1 MFRTRARAGDQ
12 ESWSIWQPVYL
23 GIDERGHTIRVGLAE
38 RNLLAAGE
46 PGAGKSVGLNLIV
59 AHAALSLDCRLI
71 LVDGKR
77 VELGLWRACAEV
89 FIGPSITDAIDVLKH
104 LQALMDTRYDELLDT
119 GRRKITRESSQP
131 VVLVVF
137 DELAYFSATIGETKQ
152 QKEFIV
158 LVRDLVARGRAA
170 GIIVVAATQ
179 RPSADIDPTA
189 RGVGWLI
196 AEGTTPQ
203 RMKTAYLSDGHAARI
218 AEHAARLRTRA
229 AIADGTQDG
238 EGATRARRQ
247 HFLPAQWR
255 RSFGGPSGRTS
266 TGGPSRST
274 GAGTAP
280 DRSDSADASNTAPR
294 PTAGRSRTPPTPN
307 PTGCCWCDAGT
318 GARRRAR
325 RARMNTPETCG
336 SSCTPA
342 PPVAARASQSP
353 SGRIRWSSRR

>member
-1 MFRTRARAGDQ
+1 MFRTRARVD
-12 ESWSIWQPVYL
+12 ERKSLSIWQPVDL
-23 GIDERGHTIRVGLAE
+23 GIDERGHAIRVGLAE

-104 LQALMDTRYDELLDT
+104 LQGLMDTRYGELLDT
-119 GRRKITRESSQP
+119 GRRKITCESGQP

-137 DELAYFSATIGETKQ
+137 DELAYFSATVGESKQ
-152 QKEFIV
+152 QKEFIA

-179 RPSADIDPTA
+179 RPSADIIPTSLRDLFGYRWAFRCTTDASSDVILGHGWASEGYTAADIDPTA

-196 AEGTTPQ
+196 AEGGIPQ
-203 RMKTAYLSDGHAARI
+203 RMKAAYLSDEQAARI

-229 AIADGTQDG
+229 AMDDS
-238 EGATRARRQ
+238 EGAA
-247 HFLPAQWR
+247 
-255 RSFGGPSGRTS
+255 
-266 TGGPSRST
+266 
-274 GAGTAP
+274 
-280 DRSDSADASNTAPR
+280 
-294 PTAGRSRTPPTPN
+294 
-307 PTGCCWCDAGT
+307 
-318 GARRRAR
+318 
-325 RARMNTPETCG
+325 
-336 SSCTPA
+336 
-342 PPVAARASQSP
+342 
-353 SGRIRWSSRR
+353 